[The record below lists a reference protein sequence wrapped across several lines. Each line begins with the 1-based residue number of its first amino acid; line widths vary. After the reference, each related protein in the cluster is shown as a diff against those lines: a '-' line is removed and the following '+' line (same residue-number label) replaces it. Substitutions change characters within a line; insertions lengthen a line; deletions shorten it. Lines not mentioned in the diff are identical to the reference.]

1 MDFEEVVATRR
12 SIHEYADEPLDDET
26 LETIFENAIQAPS
39 SYNLQPWEF
48 VVLREDETKQALRE
62 AAYDQEH
69 VTGAAASVIIL
80 GNKDPEAHAQTVA
93 DDMLEKGYLP
103 NEDARDGVLESI
115 AGMADLPEQER
126 RVWTVRSTSLVAM
139 SLMNAAWDE
148 GVGTCPIGGF
158 DPDAVLEAFDIDGE
172 QYEPVMLLT
181 MGIPAE
187 DAGELQAEKK
197 YRRPVDEV
205 VHYEAFAP
213 EQTADPAPADD

>member
-1 MDFEEVVATRR
+1 MEFTEVVTTRR

-26 LETIFENAIQAPS
+26 LERIFENAVQAPS

-48 VVLREDETKQALRE
+48 VVLREDETQEALRA

-80 GNKDPEAHAQTVA
+80 GNKDPEAHAETVA
-93 DDMLEKGYLP
+93 TDMLEKGYLP
-103 NEDARDGVLESI
+103 SEDVRDDILDNI

-139 SLMNAAWDE
+139 SLMYAAWDE
-148 GVGTCPIGGF
+148 GVATCPIGGF
-158 DPDAVLEAFDIDGE
+158 DPDAVLDAFDIDGE

-181 MGIPAE
+181 MGIPAA
-187 DAGELQAEKK
+187 DAGELQADAK
-197 YRRPVDEV
+197 YRRSVDEV

-213 EQTADPAPADD
+213 EQEVAPAPADD

>member
-1 MDFEEVVATRR
+1 MEFKEVATTRR

-48 VVLREDETKQALRE
+48 VVLREDETQEALRA

-69 VTGAAASVIIL
+69 VTGAAASVVIL
-80 GNKDPEAHAQTVA
+80 GNKDPEAHAETIA

-103 NEDARDGVLESI
+103 NEEVRDDILGNI

-126 RVWTVRSTSLVAM
+126 RVWTVRSTSLVSMA
-139 SLMNAAWDE
+139 LMHAAWDE
-148 GVGTCPIGGF
+148 GVATCAIGGF
-158 DPDAVLEAFDIDGE
+158 DPDAVLDAFDIDGD

-187 DAGELQAEKK
+187 DAGELQAEPK

-205 VHYEAFAP
+205 VHYEEFSP
-213 EQTADPAPADD
+213 EREAVPAPADD

>member
-1 MDFEEVVATRR
+1 MNFEEVATTRR
-12 SIHEYADEPLDDET
+12 SLHEYADEPIDDET
-26 LETIFENAIQAPS
+26 LETIFETAIQAPS

-48 VVLREDETKQALRE
+48 VVLREDETQKALRE

-80 GNKDPEAHAQTVA
+80 GNKDPEAHAQTIA

-103 NEDARDGVLESI
+103 NEEVRDGILENI

-139 SLMNAAWDE
+139 SLMHAAWSE
-148 GVGTCPIGGF
+148 GVATCPIGGF
-158 DPDAVLEAFDIDGE
+158 DHDAVLDAFDIDGD

-181 MGIPAE
+181 MGIPTD
-187 DAGELQAEKK
+187 DAAELQAERK

-205 VHYEAFAP
+205 VHFEEFAP
-213 EQTADPAPADD
+213 EQSSEPAPADD